1 MQKDYRFILEYK
13 EDGVVKSCDKKE
25 CELYSVEDRSE
36 GSVFRLVLVPKKS
49 IELVNAYVTC
59 SYDYRDD
66 DRVYVNGYQSWT
78 TSREYQK
85 SDVQKG
91 LQGLGKYRPVWDFT
105 HIFGDYDFQHYSE
118 KPGVFHSYSY
128 AYVKR
133 DGKITL
139 MGTLTERNGF
149 TVFHFDMNANSLC
162 IQKDV
167 EGVTIT
173 EPYTLH
179 EIYTT
184 AGEYEAAFDDFFA
197 QLPIQKPRFD
207 RMAGYTSWYNYYG
220 NITEK
225 ILTRDIDG
233 LATIGDKATIFQID
247 DGYQVQV
254 GDWLTLKEDK
264 YPNGMKPIVDKI
276 HSYGYK
282 AGLWLAPFNAQ
293 KSKSMVARDHLD
305 WMIKGPDG
313 KPEIGCI
320 AWGGAYTL
328 DIDIPEAREYIR
340 NVFRGVFDDWGFD
353 MVKLDFLY
361 SICHLPRHNKSRGQ
375 LMTEAMEF
383 LRECVGD
390 KIILGC
396 GVPLF
401 PAFGL
406 VDFCRISSD
415 MGKSY
420 KDPFY
425 ISQSNQEIFSTR
437 CAMNNSIF
445 RRHLDG
451 RAFRNDPDVFYLRD
465 NDLSGKDELWIKR
478 IGKLKF
484 TKEQKLLLAE
494 INSMCGNV
502 LFVSDNV
509 GGYDDEQRELVKKFF
524 TPTDRKVLDAEFV
537 APTKIAI
544 TYVDGKGEKY
554 VLTFDTITGEND
566 TKKI

>member
-1 MQKDYRFILEYK
+1 MKDYRFILKYR
-13 EDGVVKSCDKKE
+13 EDGVIKTCDQKE
-25 CELYSVEDRSE
+25 CDLYTIEDRSE
-36 GSVFRLVLVPKKS
+36 GSVFRLAILPKKP
-49 IELVNAYVTC
+49 IEMVDAFVTC
-59 SYDYRDD
+59 VGGYEENDKI
-66 DRVYVNGYQSWT
+66 YVNGYQSWT

-85 SDVQKG
+85 TDVQKG
-91 LQGLGKYRPVWDFT
+91 LMGLGKYRPVWDFT
-105 HIFGDYDFQHYSE
+105 HIFGDYDFQHYSG
-118 KPGVFHSYSY
+118 KAGVFHSYSY
-128 AYVKR
+128 TYIKR
-133 DGKITL
+133 NGKIIL
-139 MGTLTERNGF
+139 LGTLTERNGY
-149 TVFHFDMNANSLC
+149 TIFHFDLNENSLC
-162 IQKDV
+162 FQKDV
-167 EGVTIT
+167 EGVTIDS
-173 EPYTLH
+173 EYVLF
-179 EIYTT
+179 EIFTVED
-184 AGEYEAAFDDFFA
+184 EYNAAFDAYFA

-225 ILTRDIDG
+225 ILLRDLDG
-233 LATIGDKATIFQID
+233 MATIGDKASIFQID

-254 GDWLTLKEDK
+254 GDWLTLKQDK

-276 HSYGYK
+276 HGYGYK

-293 KSKSMVARDHLD
+293 KSKSKIAREHLD
-305 WMIKGPDG
+305 WMVKGPDG

-328 DIDIPEAREYIR
+328 DLEVPEAKEYIR
-340 NVFRGVFDDWGFD
+340 SVFKGIFEDWGFD

-361 SICHLPRHNKSRGQ
+361 SICHTPRNNKSRGQ

-415 MGKSY
+415 MGKSF

-425 ISQSNQEIFSTR
+425 LSQSNQEIFSTR

-465 NDLSGKDELWIKR
+465 NDLSGKDDLWIKKT
-478 IGKLKF
+478 GKLKF
-484 TKEQKLLLAE
+484 TDDQKLLLAKV
-494 INSMCGNV
+494 NSMFGNV
-502 LFVSDNV
+502 LFVSDNI
-509 GGYDDEQRELVKKFF
+509 GGYGEKQRELVKKFF
-524 TPTDRKVLDAEFV
+524 TPTDCKVLDAEFV
-537 APTKIAI
+537 APTKIDI
-544 TYVDGKGEKY
+544 TYLDGNGEKY
-554 VLTFDTITGEND
+554 VLNFDTITGENE
-566 TKKI
+566 TKKA

>member
-1 MQKDYRFILEYK
+1 MKKDYRFILEYI
-13 EDGVVKSCDKKE
+13 EDGAVKTCDKKD
-25 CELYSVEDRSE
+25 CDLYSIKETFDGSE
-36 GSVFRLVLVPKKS
+36 LHVTIEPKKP
-49 IELVNAYVTC
+49 IELKNAYLTC
-59 SYDYRDD
+59 AGDYRDD
-66 DRVYVNGYQSWT
+66 DRIYVNGYQSWT

-85 SDVQKG
+85 TDIQPG
-91 LQGLGKYRPVWDFT
+91 LMGLGQYRPVWDFT
-105 HIFGDYDFQHYSE
+105 HIFGDYDFQHYSK

-128 AYVKR
+128 TYIKR
-133 DGKITL
+133 DGKIIL
-139 MGTLTERNGF
+139 MGTLTERTGF
-149 TVFHFDMNANSLC
+149 TVFHFDMPADSLC

-173 EPYTLH
+173 GSYALFDLYCVED
-179 EIYTT
+179 
-184 AGEYEAAFDDFFA
+184 EYDAAFDAYFDK
-197 QLPIQKPRFD
+197 LNIRKPRFD
-207 RMAGYTSWYNYYG
+207 RMTGYTSWYNYYG

-225 ILTRDIDG
+225 ILLRDLDG
-233 LATIGDKATIFQID
+233 LKTLGDKASIFQID

-254 GDWLTLKEDK
+254 GDWLTLKQDK

-293 KSKSMVARDHLD
+293 KSKSMVARDHID
-305 WMIKGPDG
+305 WMVKGPNG

-328 DIDIPEAREYIR
+328 DIDIPEAKEYVR
-340 NVFRGVFDDWGFD
+340 KVFRGVFDEWGFD

-361 SICHLPRHNKSRGQ
+361 SICHTPRHNKSRGQ

-383 LRECVGD
+383 LRECAGE

-401 PAFGL
+401 PSFGL

-415 MGKSY
+415 VGKSY
-420 KDPFY
+420 KDPFF
-425 ISQSNQEIFSTR
+425 QKHSNQEIFSTR

-465 NDLSGKDELWIKR
+465 CDLSGKDDLWIKKT
-478 IGKLKF
+478 GKLKF
-484 TKEQKLLLAE
+484 TKEQKYLLAE
-494 INSMCGNV
+494 VNSMCGNV

-509 GGYDDEQRELVKKFF
+509 GGYDDEQRAMVEKCF

-537 APTKIAI
+537 APTKIDI
-544 TYVDGKGEKY
+544 TYVDGKGEKF
-554 VLTFDTITGEND
+554 VLNFDTVTGENS
-566 TKKI
+566 TKKL

>member
-1 MQKDYRFILEYK
+1 MNQDFRFILEYK
-13 EDGVVKSCDKKE
+13 EDGVIKRSQGKD
-25 CELYSVEDRSE
+25 CELYTVKETYEND
-36 GSVFRLVLVPKKS
+36 VLRLVIEPKKP

-59 SYDYRDD
+59 AFDYQDG
-66 DRVYVNGYQSWT
+66 DRIYVNGYQSWT
-78 TSREYQK
+78 TSREFQK
-85 SDVQKG
+85 TDVQRG

-105 HIFGDYDFQHYSE
+105 HIFGDYDFQCYSKE
-118 KPGVFHSYSY
+118 AGVFHSYSY
-128 AYVKR
+128 TYVKR
-133 DGKITL
+133 AGKIIL
-139 MGTLTERNGF
+139 MGSLTERNGF
-149 TVFHFDMNANSLC
+149 TVFHFDMNKNSLC

-173 EPYTLH
+173 EPYALH
-179 EIYTT
+179 EVYFV
-184 AGEYEAAFDDFFA
+184 EDDYEAAFDAYFA
-197 QLPIQKPRFD
+197 LLPIKKPRFD
-207 RMAGYTSWYNYYG
+207 RMTGYTSWYNYYG
-220 NITEK
+220 NITEE
-225 ILTRDIDG
+225 ILLRDLDG
-233 LATIGDKATIFQID
+233 LSTMGDKASIFQID

-254 GDWLTLKEDK
+254 GDWLTLKQDK

-276 HSYGYK
+276 HGYGYK

-305 WMIKGPDG
+305 WMVKGADG
-313 KPEIGCI
+313 RPEIGCI
-320 AWGGAYTL
+320 AWGGAYTI
-328 DIDIPEAREYIR
+328 DIDIPEAKEYVR
-340 NVFRGVFDDWGFD
+340 SVFKGVFDDWGFD

-361 SICHLPRHNKSRGQ
+361 SICHTPRHNKSRGQ

-383 LRECVGD
+383 LRECAGE

-415 MGKSY
+415 VGKSY

-425 ISQSNQEIFSTR
+425 ASQSNQEIFSTR

-465 NDLSGKDELWIKR
+465 CDLTGKDPLWIKR
-478 IGKLKF
+478 TGKLKF
-484 TKEQKLLLAE
+484 TKEQQYLLAE
-494 INSMCGNV
+494 VNSMCGNV
-502 LFVSDNV
+502 LFVSDNI
-509 GGYDDEQRELVKKFF
+509 GGYSEEQRAKLVECF

-537 APTKIAI
+537 APTKIDI

-554 VLTFDTITGEND
+554 VLNFDTITGENS
-566 TKKI
+566 TKKL